1 MKINELRQALESHY
15 LSEGHSLLSADGSF
29 PYSDKDIELVCG
41 SLVTVR
47 NGTLQVVHLTVKQ
60 YMKSQSG
67 PKALCLSAGT
77 EGASLQLTLACLG
90 FLKRECAEPIADLS
104 PKRRIGAEELELDP
118 SLLRSKKPFLE
129 YACFSWLA
137 HMIDCKRIDA
147 LEVST
152 SLYRTFDSPSTF
164 GWIES
169 CMVLQPF
176 SGPRLLVGLENARD
190 WINDSQIDGTL
201 AVDSSLSFVSNWCE
215 TMEQVL
221 ERYGEVIEER
231 IAEIYYLDLASA
243 FAAHGL
249 TDTYERHGGLIRRQR
264 CSPFSTDRI
273 PRLARKK
280 VPPCRQLH
288 TRYGALGLY
297 IYEPNRDIFIWS
309 YPFLLPGRDF
319 LFAQSASSG
328 KQLSPVNGPWFN
340 PNLHHY
346 ISIHSYTMSKDGNYL
361 AVVYGD
367 SRGFLVVSIWEI
379 QLTLDFTRRTQASS
393 WARMIYISTL
403 DKLFSQ
409 QQWRHPCIAFDQD
422 GVCFTPSGLVH
433 TASREVSFIENSS
446 LRHLLVKD
454 TQNMVKY
461 KLAFYSE
468 NGKFLFIFSGTTIT
482 KYSVPSLDV
491 HFQLSLSDMDRIVST
506 ASPSGRYLAHLAR
519 DQGLKASNLAK
530 AKNGTLLLD
539 TISGNTVVLPDS
551 TDQVEMGSPHLL
563 HFSVDESEVVA
574 CYLVDVAGSHH
585 LCIRYYTGLPN
596 EVRLKASGSCIHE
609 IYQIPNRLYVSRD
622 HRYAF
627 LVTGSGEIQ
636 RIRLGD
642 EIEFLDAPDTANEY
656 LSRSEFLSQD
666 GSRWASVYDCSDKT
680 QIKIHTVL
688 NPDKRPRCIELQR
701 TSSLRD
707 GRDTFVTM
715 SMDLSILV
723 LDGDVH
729 EVGESRLGERPI
741 VSHTLELPRELIV
754 GKSADGIRPL
764 ACLVDPSNSYVAY
777 QQNRFLGRDPNY
789 PDILALFR
797 INADETSLPRLQLPL
812 PEDMFDISAKF
823 HPSLPLLIVGF
834 GLISEAGALDFKPT
848 EHRRE
853 PPHAPIPY
861 HVIIIDMSTM
871 SKCAVEIDQIPG
883 FNMIEK

>member
-176 SGPRLLVGLENARD
+176 SGPRLLLGLEDARD

-201 AVDSSLSFVSNWCE
+201 AVDSSLSFVSNWCA

-221 ERYGEVIEER
+221 EEYSEVIQMQT
-231 IAEIYYLDLASA
+231 AEIYYLDLASA

-249 TDTYERHGGLIRRQR
+249 MDTYEKHGGLIRRQR
-264 CSPFSTDRI
+264 CSHFPTDRI

-280 VPPCRQLH
+280 VPPRRQLH
-288 TRYGALGLY
+288 TKYGTLGLY

-309 YPFLLPGRDF
+309 YEFLCPGQDF
-319 LFAQSASSG
+319 LYAQSASSG
-328 KQLSPVNGPWFN
+328 RQLSPVNDPQIYPSVHGGIFF
-340 PNLHHY
+340 
-346 ISIHSYTMSKDGNYL
+346 HSYAISKDGSHL
-361 AVVYGD
+361 AVVYQNYWQ
-367 SRGFLVVSIWEI
+367 FLLVSIWEI

-393 WARMIYISTL
+393 WARIIYISTL
-403 DKLFSQ
+403 YGLSIRSG
-409 QQWRHPCIAFDQD
+409 WRHPCVAFNQD
-422 GVCFTPSGLVH
+422 GVCCTPNGLVR
-433 TASREVSFIENSS
+433 TASRGISFIPNSS
-446 LRHLLVKD
+446 LQRLLVED
-454 TQNMVKY
+454 TQHD
-461 KLAFYSE
+461 LEPQSAIYSE
-468 NGKFLFIFSGTTIT
+468 NGKFLFIFSKTIIT

-491 HFQLSLSDMDRIVST
+491 CFQQSLSQMKSQGSM
-506 ASPSGRYLAHLAR
+506 ASPSGRYVALFAHH
-519 DQGLKASNLAK
+519 QASDPAK
-530 AKNGTLLLD
+530 PKYSTLLVD
-539 TISGNTVVLPDS
+539 TESGNTVVLPDS
-551 TDQVEMGSPHLL
+551 TGQVKMGKPFLL

-574 CYLVDVAGSHH
+574 CYLDDFAGSYH
-585 LCIRYYTGLPN
+585 LCIRYYTGFLN
-596 EVRLKASGSCIHE
+596 EVRLKASGSCVGDVGRIT
-609 IYQIPNRLYVSRD
+609 RLYVSSD
-622 HRYAF
+622 HRTAYPVA
-627 LVTGSGEIQ
+627 GSGEVQ
-636 RIRLGD
+636 RIKFGD

-656 LSRSEFLSQD
+656 LSRLNFLSRD

-680 QIKIHTVL
+680 QINIHTVL
-688 NPDKRPRCIELQR
+688 NRDERPRCIELQR
-701 TSSLRD
+701 KSSLRD
-707 GRDTFVTM
+707 SRHSFVTM

-723 LDGDVH
+723 LDGDIH
-729 EVGESRLGERPI
+729 MVGDSRLGELPI
-741 VSHTLELPRELIV
+741 VSHTLELPRELIF
-754 GKSADGIRPL
+754 GESAGETRPL

-777 QQNRFLGRDPNY
+777 LKQNRCQGGGPTCS
-789 PDILALFR
+789 DILALFR
-797 INADETSLPRLQLPL
+797 INADETSSPPLQLL
-812 PEDMFDISAKF
+812 LREDMSDISSNF

-834 GLISEAGALDFKPT
+834 RLISEAGALD
-848 EHRRE
+848 HILRE
-853 PPHAPIPY
+853 QYRERIHAPIPY
-861 HVIIIDMSTM
+861 HVVVIDMSTM
-871 SKCAVEIDQIPG
+871 SKCAVEIDQSLG
-883 FNMIEK
+883 FDMIEM